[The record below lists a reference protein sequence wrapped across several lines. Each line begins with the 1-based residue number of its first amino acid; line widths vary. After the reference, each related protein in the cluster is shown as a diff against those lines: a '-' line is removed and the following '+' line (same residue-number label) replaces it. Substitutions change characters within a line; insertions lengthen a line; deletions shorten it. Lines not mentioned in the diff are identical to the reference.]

1 MSRTLNMVLHT
12 VHRRMALSTAQCSNL
27 RKQRRCLLR
36 TIIRTMLL
44 KLTSSRSTAHNSP
57 RSNFPS
63 NRLLTVTVC
72 HLSSRHM
79 VARHSSG
86 QVHLIRALRS
96 SEVVVAVASMA
107 LVVATRPLLWAL
119 QFAWDLTI
127 KSETIWLKRAVAS
140 LRSMQIRV
148 PLLHSLSLHIKAIR
162 RKTFL
167 SVRRLTPTALALI
180 GVEEA

>member
-1 MSRTLNMVLHT
+1 
-12 VHRRMALSTAQCSNL
+12 
-27 RKQRRCLLR
+27 
-36 TIIRTMLL
+36 
-44 KLTSSRSTAHNSP
+44 
-57 RSNFPS
+57 
-63 NRLLTVTVC
+63 
-72 HLSSRHM
+72 
-79 VARHSSG
+79 
-86 QVHLIRALRS
+86 
-96 SEVVVAVASMA
+96 MA

-167 SVRRLTPTALALI
+167 SVRHLTPTALALI